1 MATRIIA
8 AWYFLHQD
16 EGYPNATVSSFD
28 LYNPLNQE
36 VNAQSDHYL
45 IVREIGA
52 AGTVLLKNEGALPLC
67 KPKNIVLV
75 GSDAAPPTS
84 GPNEYTDQGGDPSGI
99 LAMGWGSGI
108 DNFTYLV
115 SPYEAVQARATVWIR
130 PVFSGTLMTETSPR
144 QATPSLAWKPPLF
157 LLTPTRVN
165 NNTVVVTNPV
175 GPLIIEP

>member
-1 MATRIIA
+1 MPGDVFFGSGTSYFGQNLTDFVMNGTVSTERLDDMATRIIA

-28 LYNPLNQE
+28 LYSPINQE

-52 AGTVLLKNEGALPLC
+52 AGTVLLKNEGALPLD

-75 GSDAAPPTS
+75 GSDAAPPAS

-99 LAMGWGSGI
+99 LAMGWGSG
-108 DNFTYLV
+108 
-115 SPYEAVQARATVWIR
+115 
-130 PVFSGTLMTETSPR
+130 
-144 QATPSLAWKPPLF
+144 
-157 LLTPTRVN
+157 
-165 NNTVVVTNPV
+165 
-175 GPLIIEP
+175 